1 MLSDKRRFV
10 SLIGSVVIALSAGST
25 YVFSSYAP
33 QVQHRLH
40 LSGMQIN
47 VLALA
52 SNIGLYI
59 SGPPWGGFVD
69 KHGAHGAILS
79 GALCALVGYGLL
91 SLVYAVKW
99 VDAPVSLLSLFM
111 FLTGIGN
118 QAGLCGA
125 INVQAK
131 SWNGRHRGTA
141 MAVVLSAFGLSAFMY
156 STVSRIFFS
165 DNVGGYLAVLAVGSC
180 ASFFIGALMVRIV
193 PPDERALAAE
203 RAEHDHE
210 QGDAPPRPISRR
222 RRSSSDLSGDAYAYA
237 RVNRNDPDRG
247 DPYDDPS
254 AHDDQPS
261 GVALLT
267 NLDFML
273 LFVLL
278 GLISGSGL
286 VLINNVGVITN
297 ALWDYN
303 KRVNRVPVG
312 LNALVSRGNKL
323 QQVQATQVSLISIGN
338 ASGRIIIGFLSDFL
352 VRVTDEP
359 HSRSLL
365 LLLVAFLAL
374 ISQVVAAWPDL
385 ITNVNRLKYLSGLT
399 GVMYGTLFGLCP
411 VLVFEWFGMPN
422 FSQNWGWMGWGP
434 VIAGNV
440 FNLLF
445 GYIYDSH
452 VSRKSHSHICHLGD
466 ECYRSVFFFTSF
478 GCLLAVVFAAVLIGR
493 HSAGVFPRIQQVLS
507 RIFIRRPFLH

>member
-1 MLSDKRRFV
+1 MLSNGRRFV
-10 SLIGSVVIALSAGST
+10 SLLGSVVIALSAGST

-33 QVQHRLH
+33 QVQQQLH

-79 GALCALVGYGLL
+79 GALCTLVGYGLL
-91 SLVYAVKW
+91 SLAYSAKW
-99 VDAPVSLLSLFM
+99 TDAPVLLLSLFM
-111 FLTGIGN
+111 LLTGIGN

-131 SWNGRHRGTA
+131 SWNGSLRGTA

-165 DNVGGYLAVLAVGSC
+165 NNVGGYLAVLAVGSC
-180 ASFFIGALMVRIV
+180 ASFLIGALMVRTV
-193 PPDERALAAE
+193 PPDERALGAA
-203 RAEHDHE
+203 RAEHDQE
-210 QGDAPPRPISRR
+210 QGDASPPLISRR
-222 RRSSSDLSGDAYAYA
+222 RHSSSELSGDAYTHSRINQNNA
-237 RVNRNDPDRG
+237 DREHPTG
-247 DPYDDPS
+247 EPS
-254 AHDDQPS
+254 ARENQPS
-261 GVALLT
+261 GVMLLT
-267 NLDFML
+267 NLDFMM

-303 KRVNRVPVG
+303 RRMQHVFLG
-312 LNALVSRGNKL
+312 LNALKRKGNAL

-352 VRVTDEP
+352 VRVTEVP
-359 HSRSLL
+359 QSRSLL

-385 ITNVNRLKYLSGLT
+385 ITDVNRLKYLSGLT
-399 GVMYGTLFGLCP
+399 GLMYGTLFGLCP
-411 VLVFEWFGMPN
+411 VLVFEWFGMSN

-452 VSRKSHSHICHLGD
+452 VSRKSHTHVCHLGD

-478 GCLLAVVFAAVLIGR
+478 GCLVAVVFAAVLIGR
-493 HSAGVFPRIQQVLS
+493 HSAGVFPRIQQAFS
-507 RIFIRRPFLH
+507 RIFVRGLFLH